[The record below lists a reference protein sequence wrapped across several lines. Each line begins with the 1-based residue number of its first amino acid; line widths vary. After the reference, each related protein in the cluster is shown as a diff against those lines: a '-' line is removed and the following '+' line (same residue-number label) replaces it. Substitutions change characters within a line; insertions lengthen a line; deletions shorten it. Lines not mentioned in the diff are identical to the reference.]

1 MEATGAR
8 KSMSTGPPQPA
19 SLKKLK
25 SDLKDALKH
34 SGVLDTVK
42 AQIRK
47 EFISSLATSGKI
59 GQVLQSVDDAG
70 NVVKLGSVRRV
81 DLKTRLAL
89 SATYHLLRKRGMVH
103 SLSVFAAESG
113 LDSKTALLT
122 ETDIVSSLNVNG
134 SSPLHKAIVQAAKI
148 SGAESS
154 SGAGKENAS
163 TVAPS
168 VIELMFEHC
177 FSMAQKGGR
186 DSSVQTDTKVL
197 GGETPRE
204 ALDSTLRDLRST
216 LARRLDAERLNPSRG
231 VEERM
236 HAYQRECDERVR
248 REVEIQME
256 VFRDSEIGRIRL
268 QESQR
273 ARTELQSLRNEME
286 AEYNRR
292 AQSNSAREAEA
303 ARANAERERKA
314 QLAGYES
321 RQQLQR
327 ELDEMRAR
335 EQVSLSLL
343 LSPLSLCLS
352 LSLSISKKQTF

>member
-1 MEATGAR
+1 
-8 KSMSTGPPQPA
+8 
-19 SLKKLK
+19 
-25 SDLKDALKH
+25 
-34 SGVLDTVK
+34 
-42 AQIRK
+42 
-47 EFISSLATSGKI
+47 
-59 GQVLQSVDDAG
+59 
-70 NVVKLGSVRRV
+70 
-81 DLKTRLAL
+81 
-89 SATYHLLRKRGMVH
+89 
-103 SLSVFAAESG
+103 
-113 LDSKTALLT
+113 
-122 ETDIVSSLNVNG
+122 
-134 SSPLHKAIVQAAKI
+134 
-148 SGAESS
+148 
-154 SGAGKENAS
+154 
-163 TVAPS
+163 
-168 VIELMFEHC
+168 
-177 FSMAQKGGR
+177 
-186 DSSVQTDTKVL
+186 
-197 GGETPRE
+197 
-204 ALDSTLRDLRST
+204 
-216 LARRLDAERLNPSRG
+216 
-231 VEERM
+231 M

-343 LSPLSLCLS
+343 LSPLSLSLNLS
-352 LSLSISKKQTF
+352 LDL